1 MVGDCVIG
9 DGDYTRAAPP
19 GLEQLTIRCGGLAVS
34 EDKRGKKAEAGDAK
48 VHRRCR
54 PTPPRAAA
62 ARADAT
68 D

>member
-34 EDKRGKKAEAGDAK
+34 EDKRGK
-48 VHRRCR
+48 
-54 PTPPRAAA
+54 
-62 ARADAT
+62 
-68 D
+68 